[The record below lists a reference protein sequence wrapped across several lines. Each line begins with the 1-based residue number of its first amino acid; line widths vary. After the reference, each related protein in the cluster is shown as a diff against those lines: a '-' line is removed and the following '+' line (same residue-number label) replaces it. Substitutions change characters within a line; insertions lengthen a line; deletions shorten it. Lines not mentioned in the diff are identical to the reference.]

1 VNGLQERYGAQIDFI
16 HLDIDQGIVWDV
28 MDRYGMRGRN
38 EYVLL
43 DAEGNILQ
51 KWYGSLSSILVS
63 NAVDEYLATQGES
76 PG

>member
-1 VNGLQERYGAQIDFI
+1 VNGLQERYGSQIDFI
-16 HLDIDQGIVWDV
+16 HMDIDQGIVWDV

-63 NAVDEYLATQGES
+63 NAVDEYLATLEGS
-76 PG
+76 SG